1 MLQELQNLEEL
12 GYVRSVQHRELPL
25 LVWNYSPKTQ
35 FEQAFGEYP
44 VLRLCRG
51 LITDLEGN
59 IQARCY
65 EKFFN
70 WEQHET
76 SELPLGTKD
85 FVIEKKLDGSL
96 LIVARIFDKIVYSTR
111 GSFYSD
117 QAILGEKIFN
127 QLYNEDWIEDG
138 ITYLFELIGPSN
150 RIVNSYE
157 EDDLILHGLIDT
169 QSGLDVSTDKPFK
182 RVETIELHGAIF
194 GEELYKT
201 LSGMNIPN
209 EEGFVL
215 KVIEPGVP
223 TWMCKIKFADYCVL
237 HKIVTEISNR
247 SIWEFLRDGKD
258 FDEIIEICPD
268 EFNTWLKKTKSALE
282 HDFTVIENTSRFAYL
297 QVKDMDTRKEQAMY
311 LIKYFKDV
319 SAVVFK
325 MLDGSDYRPSIWGM
339 VKPEKYVQPFTNKGE
354 E

>member
-1 MLQELQNLEEL
+1 
-12 GYVRSVQHRELPL
+12 
-25 LVWNYSPKTQ
+25 
-35 FEQAFGEYP
+35 
-44 VLRLCRG
+44 
-51 LITDLEGN
+51 
-59 IQARCY
+59 
-65 EKFFN
+65 
-70 WEQHET
+70 
-76 SELPLGTKD
+76 
-85 FVIEKKLDGSL
+85 
-96 LIVARIFDKIVYSTR
+96 
-111 GSFYSD
+111 
-117 QAILGEKIFN
+117 
-127 QLYNEDWIEDG
+127 
-138 ITYLFELIGPSN
+138 
-150 RIVNSYE
+150 
-157 EDDLILHGLIDT
+157 
-169 QSGLDVSTDKPFK
+169 
-182 RVETIELHGAIF
+182 
-194 GEELYKT
+194 
-201 LSGMNIPN
+201 MNIPN

>member
-1 MLQELQNLEEL
+1 
-12 GYVRSVQHRELPL
+12 
-25 LVWNYSPKTQ
+25 
-35 FEQAFGEYP
+35 
-44 VLRLCRG
+44 
-51 LITDLEGN
+51 
-59 IQARCY
+59 
-65 EKFFN
+65 
-70 WEQHET
+70 
-76 SELPLGTKD
+76 
-85 FVIEKKLDGSL
+85 
-96 LIVARIFDKIVYSTR
+96 
-111 GSFYSD
+111 
-117 QAILGEKIFN
+117 
-127 QLYNEDWIEDG
+127 
-138 ITYLFELIGPSN
+138 
-150 RIVNSYE
+150 
-157 EDDLILHGLIDT
+157 
-169 QSGLDVSTDKPFK
+169 
-182 RVETIELHGAIF
+182 
-194 GEELYKT
+194 
-201 LSGMNIPN
+201 
-209 EEGFVL
+209 
-215 KVIEPGVP
+215 
-223 TWMCKIKFADYCVL
+223 MCKIKFADYCVL